1 MFDDAC
7 VRATMRPLSPDL
19 QISSIMAALWT
30 LGAFE
35 MSRFACRIPFVPRH
49 GTRNV
54 VGQVC
59 ECTCVVNVV
68 V

>member
-1 MFDDAC
+1 MFTC
-7 VRATMRPLSPDL
+7 VRDETFATRFAARPK
-19 QISSIMAALWT
+19 SSIMAAQWT

-35 MSRFACRIPFVPRH
+35 MTRFACRISFVPRH
-49 GTRNV
+49 GTRNI

>member
-1 MFDDAC
+1 MFAC
-7 VRATMRPLSPDL
+7 VRDEAFVTRFAARPT
-19 QISSIMAALWT
+19 SSIMAALWT
-30 LGAFE
+30 LDAFE